1 MRFNI
6 RNMHMRDTP
15 QVVEIEREAFPSMEP
30 ATNFGRELKN
40 GIAHYIV
47 AFEDSAEGQQVIG
60 LAGLWL
66 LTVEAHIVSIAVRKP
81 YRQRG
86 IGELLL
92 IGLIKRALAKGAS
105 AITLEVR
112 ASDDI
117 AKNLYLKYGF
127 NIEGVRRGYYLDNR
141 EDAIIMTLN
150 GIATPEF
157 KTRLQRLKES
167 HSSKWD

>member
-30 ATNFGRELKN
+30 ATNFRRELKN

-47 AFEDSAEGQQVIG
+47 AFEDSAGQKVIG

-66 LTVEAHIVSIAVRKP
+66 LTVEAHIVNIAVRKP

-92 IGLIKRALAKGAS
+92 IGLIEKTLAKEAS

-117 AKNLYLKYGF
+117 AKSLYLKYGF
-127 NIEGVRRGYYLDNR
+127 NIEGLRRGYYLDNR